1 MGTRLDIRGIA
12 PRTYATMSRLS
23 GDSHGFG
30 LEPLLVELVKTR
42 ASQINGCAFCVDMH
56 TKDARAAGEEEHRL
70 HLLVA
75 WRECDWYS
83 ERERAALA
91 LTEAM
96 TRLPDGHGV
105 PDDVFTAAAGL
116 FSDEEL
122 AGLIWAI
129 TAINAWNR
137 IAITTRMEPGHYQP
151 GGHE

>member
-1 MGTRLDIRGIA
+1 MGSRLDIGGIS
-12 PRTYATMSRLS
+12 PRTYATMARLS
-23 GDSHGFG
+23 EASHSFG

-70 HLLVA
+70 YLLAA
-75 WRECDWYS
+75 WRECGWYS
-83 ERERAALA
+83 PRERAALA

-96 TRLPDGHGV
+96 TRLGEHGV
-105 PDDVFTAAAGL
+105 ADDVFDAAAEL

-151 GGHE
+151 GAHA

>member
-1 MGTRLDIRGIA
+1 MGSRLDISGIA

-23 GDSHGFG
+23 AESHGYG

-70 HLLVA
+70 YLLVA

-105 PDDVFTAAAGL
+105 PDDVFAAAADL
-116 FSDEEL
+116 FSEQEL
-122 AGLIWAI
+122 AGLIWVI
-129 TAINAWNR
+129 TVINAWNR

-151 GGHE
+151 GGDE

>member
-1 MGTRLDIRGIA
+1 MGSRLDIRGIA
-12 PRTYATMSRLS
+12 PRTYATMARLS
-23 GDSHGFG
+23 EASHSFG
-30 LEPLLVELVKTR
+30 LEPLLIELVKTR

-56 TKDARAAGEEEHRL
+56 TKDARAAGEEEQRL

-75 WRECDWYS
+75 WREADWYS

-96 TRLPDGHGV
+96 TRLGEGGV
-105 PDDVFTAAAGL
+105 PDDVYTTAAKL

-122 AGLIWAI
+122 AGLIWAV

-137 IAITTRMEPGHYQP
+137 IAITTGMEPGHYQP

>member
-1 MGTRLDIRGIA
+1 M
-12 PRTYATMSRLS
+12 
-23 GDSHGFG
+23 
-30 LEPLLVELVKTR
+30 KTR

-56 TKDARAAGEEEHRL
+56 TKDARAAGEEEQRL

-75 WRECDWYS
+75 WREADWYS

-105 PDDVFTAAAGL
+105 DDDVFRAAADL
-116 FSDEEL
+116 FGEQEL

-137 IAITTRMEPGHYQP
+137 IAITTGMEPAALPAGATRVKLHAFHA
-151 GGHE
+151 GARSRRGR